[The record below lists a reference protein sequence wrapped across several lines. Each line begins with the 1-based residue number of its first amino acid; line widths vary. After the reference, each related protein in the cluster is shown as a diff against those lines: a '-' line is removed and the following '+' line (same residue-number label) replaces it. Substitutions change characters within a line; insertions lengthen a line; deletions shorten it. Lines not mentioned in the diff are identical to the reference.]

1 MKINPPNRIPFLSGA
16 MIGVVL
22 LLSEAIL
29 ILVSWLLSAT
39 MTEGVRSLL
48 SSEGVRWFFGS
59 FVDIMASPWLV
70 WLLLI
75 LIALG
80 SLQRSGLFS
89 MQQGYREKVAL
100 RVALLFFVLY
110 VAVILLLTVTPNAIL
125 ISIKG
130 SLFPSAFSRSLVPII
145 AFGIVLVSISFGVMS
160 GRINSLSGVLEA
172 LSFGIS
178 KGARLFVLYILF
190 MQLYESLWFVFG

>member
-1 MKINPPNRIPFLSGA
+1 MKIDRRLAAWLGC
-16 MIGVVL
+16 VL
-22 LLSEAIL
+22 LLAELIL

-48 SSEGVRWFFGS
+48 SSEGIRWFFGS
-59 FVDIMASPWLV
+59 FVGIMASPLLV
-70 WLLLI
+70 WLLLS

-80 SLQRSGLFS
+80 SLQKSGLLA
-89 MQQGYREKVAL
+89 MQQSYREKVAL
-100 RVALLFFVLY
+100 RSALLLLILY
-110 VAVILLLTVTPNAIL
+110 VAVILLLTVTPNAFL
-125 ISIKG
+125 LSITG

-145 AFGIVLVSISFGVMS
+145 AFGIVLMSISFGVMS
-160 GRINSLSGVLEA
+160 GRINSLPAVLET

-178 KGARLFVLYILF
+178 KGAELFVLYILI

>member
-1 MKINPPNRIPFLSGA
+1 MKTDSHRRIPLLSGA
-16 MIGVVL
+16 TLGVIL
-22 LLSEAIL
+22 LLAEVIL

-48 SSEGVRWFFGS
+48 SGEGIRWFFGG
-59 FVDIMASPWLV
+59 FVDIIASPLLV

-80 SLQRSGLFS
+80 SLQKSGLLA
-89 MQQGYREKVAL
+89 MQRSYREKVAL
-100 RVALLFFVLY
+100 RSALLLLAVY
-110 VAVILLLTVTPNAIL
+110 VVVILLLTVAPHAALLSVT
-125 ISIKG
+125 G
-130 SLFPSAFSRSLVPII
+130 SLFPSAFSRSLVPVV

-160 GRINSLSGVLEA
+160 GRIQSPAAVVEA

-178 KGARLFVLYILF
+178 KGAELFVLYILF
-190 MQLYESLWFVFG
+190 MQFYKSLWFVFG

>member
-1 MKINPPNRIPFLSGA
+1 MKTDSHRRIPLLSGA
-16 MIGVVL
+16 TLGVIL
-22 LLSEAIL
+22 LLAEVIL

-48 SSEGVRWFFGS
+48 SGEGIRWFFGG
-59 FVDIMASPWLV
+59 FVDIIASPLLV

-80 SLQRSGLFS
+80 SLQKSGLLA
-89 MQQGYREKVAL
+89 MQRSYREKVAL
-100 RVALLFFVLY
+100 RSALLLLAVY
-110 VAVILLLTVTPNAIL
+110 VVVILLLTVAPHAAL
-125 ISIKG
+125 LS
-130 SLFPSAFSRSLVPII
+130 V

-160 GRINSLSGVLEA
+160 GRIQSLAAVVEA

-178 KGARLFVLYILF
+178 KGAELFVLYILF
-190 MQLYESLWFVFG
+190 MQFYKSLWFVFG